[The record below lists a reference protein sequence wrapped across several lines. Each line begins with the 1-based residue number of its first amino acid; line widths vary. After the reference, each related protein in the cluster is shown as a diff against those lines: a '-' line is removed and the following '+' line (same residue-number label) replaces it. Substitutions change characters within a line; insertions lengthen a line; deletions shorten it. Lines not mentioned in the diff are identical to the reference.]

1 MNRRKDHYYF
11 RARKE
16 GYRSRAAYKLK
27 EIAARFKIFKGV
39 QSVLDLCCSP
49 GGWLQVAKE
58 YLGNK
63 GTIIGVDLSEIE
75 SINGVIFIRGDIQD
89 ERIIRRILEVT
100 DKVDLVLSDCSPK
113 VSGIWSLDHERQV
126 QLAKASLNIAKML
139 LREGGSL
146 VLKVFQGAE
155 YEALLDEI
163 RRSFQRVYTT
173 KPSASRKQSAEM
185 YVVAKY
191 FKGEKGH
198 YSSTSQM

>member
-1 MNRRKDHYYF
+1 MKRKKDHYYF
-11 RARKE
+11 KAREE

-49 GGWLQVAKE
+49 GGWLQVVKE
-58 YLGNK
+58 YLGDE

-75 SINGVIFIRGDIQD
+75 SINGVIFIKGDIQN
-89 ERIIRRILEVT
+89 EKTIRRILEVT

-113 VSGIWSLDHERQV
+113 VSGIWSLDHERQI
-126 QLAKASLNIAKML
+126 QLAKASLNIAKRF

-155 YEALLDEI
+155 YECLLDEI
-163 RRSFQRVYTT
+163 RRVFQRVYTT

-191 FKGEKGH
+191 FKRKEEP
-198 YSSTSQM
+198 YSSTSLA